1 MVDPVYNTRS
11 NGQLPVTGGIGSN
24 CSVGDRGGNTDG
36 MLWDDIKI
44 TVHSIVDWAEEIG
57 FQVIRIIVYSLK
69 IPRYRSC
76 TRPVGRPIVP
86 GKMDLL

>member
-11 NGQLPVTGGIGSN
+11 NGQLPVTGGIGLT

-57 FQVIRIIVYSLK
+57 FQVIRIITYSLK
-69 IPRYRSC
+69 IPRYRSR
-76 TRPVGRPIVP
+76 TSP
-86 GKMDLL
+86 DL